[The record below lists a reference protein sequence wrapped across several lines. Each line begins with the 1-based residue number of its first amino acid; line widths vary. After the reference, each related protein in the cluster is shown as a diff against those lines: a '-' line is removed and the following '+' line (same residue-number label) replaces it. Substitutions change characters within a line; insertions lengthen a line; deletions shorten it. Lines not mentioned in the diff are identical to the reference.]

1 MRQHF
6 QHDNMHKQSQ
16 LILSRRRSKLFALLS
31 GMGLT
36 LLMLLALL
44 PVGPAGQF
52 IPAALAHAVLL
63 RSDPAA
69 NAVLRVP
76 PSHVFLWFDD
86 ELVPAT
92 SHVAVE
98 DQAGR
103 VVDKHDSRVSST
115 NPREMIVSV
124 PRLAAGTYTVLWVA
138 QSTDD
143 GHVTEGAF
151 VFHIAEAN
159 GTVPS
164 TPPGSA
170 PASGPP
176 TQGNILLSGP
186 VLLQILTTWLA
197 LLGLTFW
204 LGGLIWETW
213 ILPPGTP
220 RDPALA
226 AASRLAA
233 RRFRRFAPY
242 VLGIVL
248 LADLG
253 MVVGQEAELAGSWSG
268 AFAPS
273 LLQAI
278 LSGSRFGLFW
288 WLRQVVAFIALAL
301 ALIIPRF
308 GWSAWR
314 PASPR
319 GANVAPVDTTS
330 QAFPDWWH
338 SVLGTLHR
346 IPRLPEQ
353 LATGWRGR
361 SWLGRLEL
369 LLGALLL
376 LAFALSGH
384 AAAVA
389 EAEVGYAVSVDV
401 LHLLGNA
408 AWVGGLLYIGFV
420 LVPTLGLLSAR
431 QRARV
436 LALGLPQF
444 SALAI
449 ISAVVLASTGSLNTS
464 IHLTSLQQFLTTP
477 YGWVLAVKIE
487 FFLLMVAIS
496 AYHAFHLRPHL
507 VAALI
512 HRQSDAVSAKEPPVA
527 DAGRSKASGKVQTLP
542 HTTDQVE
549 KQDAEEISQQAQD
562 LADRLEDWLRREA
575 MLGMAVLLCVALL
588 DALAGTLTSIPPV

>member
-1 MRQHF
+1 MREHF
-6 QHDNMHKQSQ
+6 QHDKMHKQRQ
-16 LILSRRRSKLFALLS
+16 LTQTRRCARLFALVFA
-31 GMGLT
+31 MGLM

-44 PVGPAGQF
+44 PIGPASRL

-63 RSDPAA
+63 RSEPAA

-76 PSHVFLWFDD
+76 PSHVSLWFDD

-92 SHVAVE
+92 SHVTIE
-98 DQAGR
+98 DQVGR
-103 VVDKHDSRVSST
+103 VVDKQDSKVSRT
-115 NPREMIVSV
+115 NPREMTVSV

-143 GHVTEGAF
+143 GHVTEGSF

-170 PASGPP
+170 PTSGSP
-176 TQGNILLSGP
+176 TQGNVLLSGP

-197 LLGLTFW
+197 LLGLAFW

-220 RDPALA
+220 HDPALA

-233 RRFRRFAPY
+233 RRFRRFVPY
-242 VLGIVL
+242 LLGIVL

-253 MVVGQEAELAGSWSG
+253 MVLGQEAELARSWSG

-273 LLQAI
+273 LLQAV
-278 LSGSRFGLFW
+278 LFGSRFGLFW
-288 WLRQVVAFIALAL
+288 WLREVGAFIALVL
-301 ALIIPRF
+301 ALIIPRS
-308 GWSAWR
+308 GWSVWR
-314 PASPR
+314 PNPER
-319 GANVAPVDTTS
+319 DTNVATADTTS

-338 SVLGTLHR
+338 AVLGALR
-346 IPRLPEQ
+346 RLPHLPGQ

-389 EAEVGYAVSVDV
+389 DAEVGYAVSVDV

-420 LVPTLGLLSAR
+420 LMPTLGLLSER

-512 HRQSDAVSAKEPPVA
+512 HRQPVAVSAKEPPVA
-527 DAGRSKASGKVQTLP
+527 DGGGSKAAGKVQTLP
-542 HTTDQVE
+542 HTTDQAE
-549 KQDAEEISQQAQD
+549 NQDAEEISEQAQD
-562 LADRLEDWLRREA
+562 LANRLEDWLRREA

-588 DALAGTLTSIPPV
+588 DAFAGTLASIPPV